1 MVALP
6 DCEVRVARRLAH
18 QEAAETSSSS
28 TSRTWPSG
36 EPDSSLTL
44 EACDRQS
51 TREWGEGPCLD
62 LPRTLFSGAGQVP
75 TTEAD
80 ETEQGAGES
89 QGEQDE
95 GCGDVD
101 RLRGAALR
109 WWNGERSSI
118 QFGAATSTPTSVT

>member
-44 EACDRQS
+44 EACDRQC

-80 ETEQGAGES
+80 ETEQAGSIRGCPAGAPGP
-89 QGEQDE
+89 
-95 GCGDVD
+95 
-101 RLRGAALR
+101 GAA
-109 WWNGERSSI
+109 ERD
-118 QFGAATSTPTSVT
+118 ACERHWDR